1 MILTR
6 SAGVVVSRPSSSTIP
21 FTRQETTSRQEFPH
35 VEGGGRRRMDYHV
48 RSTSGRRSP
57 SVPPGNWTRPH
68 EADSP
73 NLQDLQRRLEQRS
86 IESGI
91 GVPRNDYSEH
101 LILSGRRGQI
111 RESYEEEGNR
121 RTEVIV
127 AIEED
132 VSPLFM

>member
-1 MILTR
+1 
-6 SAGVVVSRPSSSTIP
+6 
-21 FTRQETTSRQEFPH
+21 
-35 VEGGGRRRMDYHV
+35 MDYHV

-101 LILSGRRGQI
+101 LMLSGRRRQI
-111 RESYEEEGNR
+111 CKSYEDEGNT
-121 RTEVIV
+121 RTRVIV
-127 AIEED
+127 ANEEGMN
-132 VSPLFM
+132 PLFI